1 MAFNTKSYRYYVNQ
15 YHSYQSYWLELQVYL
30 IKLWVNFGKNP
41 HPIRIVIVNNENWK
55 IRYSKTKK
63 VCVCHNTTVLSKK
76 DVLLMRDTCKNNAKT
91 MMLILKLMY
100 GWTWFFKISESENS
114 TQKIFPSLYLFLF
127 KYLSRFWLW
136 W

>member
-1 MAFNTKSYRYYVNQ
+1 MKT
-15 YHSYQSYWLELQVYL
+15 E
-30 IKLWVNFGKNP
+30 
-41 HPIRIVIVNNENWK
+41 K

-114 TQKIFPSLYLFLF
+114 THISSPFTSSSSNIFPDSDFDDNKKTCSAF
-127 KYLSRFWLW
+127 KR
-136 W
+136 